1 MFRASRALA
10 TISPVEWREQDRRP
24 AQRLE
29 RRRRQRQVAIRRR
42 RLAAVAV
49 FLVVLLAAVLLIAG
63 DLGNGGGNPKLTAAL
78 RRAAARE
85 QRVKFTVEAS
95 GDLLIHSPV
104 WERALALGG
113 GSKYDFAPLFDQIRP
128 YIRGADLA
136 LCHVETPMT
145 SAPPTSYPIFN
156 TPPELATAV
165 AQTGWD
171 ACDTA
176 SNHSLDQGQDGIDQT
191 GSALSKAGV
200 VHDGSFPSPAA
211 QHKPVIVKVHGVKL
225 GFLAFTTDTNG
236 IPAPHPWSVN
246 IAKASLIEA
255 DVKRDLKAGADAVI
269 VNLHWGGGIVP
280 EYEQTP
286 SSGEV
291 ALVKKVTALPGVAAI
306 VAQGPHVV
314 QPIRWVNGKPV
325 VYSEGNLVS
334 NQSPLAGLPSTTQD
348 GLIALISFVAE
359 GGNVKAK
366 VVHYVPT
373 SVRHPDYEVLPVG
386 PALAKGEADATELRD
401 SYQRT
406 VSVAGRGPKVMPVP
420 AKLSGG

>member
-1 MFRASRALA
+1 
-10 TISPVEWREQDRRP
+10 VEWREQDRRR
-24 AQRLE
+24 AQFAE
-29 RRRRQRQVAIRRR
+29 RRRRQRQITVRRR
-42 RLAAVAV
+42 RVAAIGI
-49 FLVVLLAAVLLIAG
+49 FLVVLIAAVLAIAG
-63 DLGNGGGNPKLTAAL
+63 DLGGGSGNPKLTAAL
-78 RRAAARE
+78 RRAEARA

-104 WERALALGG
+104 WERAQTLAG
-113 GSKYDFAPLFDQIRP
+113 GSGYDFAPMFDQIKP
-128 YIRGADLA
+128 YIEGASLA
-136 LCHVETPMT
+136 LCHMETPMT

-156 TPPELATAV
+156 TPPELAKAV

-191 GSALSKAGV
+191 GKTFDGV
-200 VHDGSFPSPAA
+200 GIPHDGSFPSPAA
-211 QHKPVIVKVHGVKL
+211 QRKPVIIKVHGKGGDVKL

-236 IPAPHPWSVN
+236 IPSPHPWSVN
-246 IAKASLIEA
+246 IAKPDLISEQ
-255 DVKRDLKAGADAVI
+255 VKRDLKAGADAVV
-269 VNLHWGGGIVP
+269 VNLHWGGGIVA

-286 SSGEV
+286 SSGQV
-291 ALVKKVTALPGVAAI
+291 ALAKKVTAMPGVAAI

-325 VYSEGNLVS
+325 VYSEGNLIS
-334 NQSPLAGLPSTTQD
+334 NQSPLAGLPATTQD

-359 GGNVKAK
+359 GGKVEAK
-366 VVHYVPT
+366 NVHYVPT
-373 SVRHPDYEVLPVG
+373 WVSIPSYEVLPVG
-386 PALAKGEADATELRD
+386 PALAKGSADATELRD

-406 VSVAGRGPKVMPVP
+406 TSVAGRGPKVEPVP